1 MLKKT
6 LSALTVMAALG
17 ASALLPATASAQD
30 RDHDRDRQLQERR
43 IYDRT
48 HRDYHNW
55 NGDEDRMYREYL
67 NDHHRRYVEFSRMNK
82 KQQRAYWQWR
92 HAHER

>member
-6 LSALTVMAALG
+6 FSALAVIGALG

-30 RDHDRDRQLQERR
+30 RDHDRQIQERR
-43 IYDRT
+43 MYDRN

-55 NGDEDRMYREYL
+55 NRDEDRTYREYL
-67 NDHHRRYVEFSRMNK
+67 KDHHRRYVDFSRTNK
-82 KQQRAYWQWR
+82 RQQRAYWQWR
-92 HAHER
+92 HDHR

>member
-17 ASALLPATASAQD
+17 GTALWPATAQAQD
-30 RDHDRDRQLQERR
+30 RDHRETRM
-43 IYDRT
+43 YDRS
-48 HRDYHNW
+48 HRDYHAW
-55 NGDEDRMYREYL
+55 NGDEDRLYREWLGQRHQKY
-67 NDHHRRYVEFSRMNK
+67 REFSHLNK

-92 HAHER
+92 HDRR